1 MGCPG
6 GPRCP
11 LTPVLLPF
19 LVLLATAGGQGSPKC
34 QEQAVAA
41 GGELRLLPDKTPQ
54 EREKVVWRA
63 CLDTGHKLQILKIKN
78 KTAQLGRD
86 SPFYQRVF
94 FGVKS
99 LFLAI
104 RPART
109 ADSGIYWA
117 DFEGTAEAVTEPC
130 FRVLVWEPLHKLLLE
145 TRILHWEQD
154 RCNLSLL
161 CTVPGA
167 TNVSYSWSCTG
178 GHPGAL
184 VHQPQLDL
192 QLLGD
197 SDPTVCFCNAT
208 NSLNWRMAATNVTA
222 SCLSAGLGASW
233 SYCSVKGMLCLLV
246 LGSLGTAVAIT
257 HLLLRQRGPPS
268 HGAGTG

>member
-1 MGCPG
+1 M
-6 GPRCP
+6 
-11 LTPVLLPF
+11 
-19 LVLLATAGGQGSPKC
+19 
-34 QEQAVAA
+34 
-41 GGELRLLPDKTPQ
+41 
-54 EREKVVWRA
+54 
-63 CLDTGHKLQILKIKN
+63 CLDTGHKDQVQKTKKTKKVQIKN
-78 KTAQLGRD
+78 E
-86 SPFYQRVF
+86 
-94 FGVKS
+94 S
-99 LFLAI
+99 LFYGRAFFETQSLSLSI
-104 RPART
+104 RKVHT

-130 FRVLVWEPLHKLLLE
+130 FRVSVWEPLAPPDLE
-145 TRILHWEQD
+145 TRILHWEQN

-167 TNVSYSWSCTG
+167 TNVSYSWSCNR

-184 VHQPQLDL
+184 GQEPQLDL

-197 SDPTVCFCNAT
+197 SAPMVCLCNAT
-208 NSLNWRMAATNVTA
+208 NSLSWSMATIDVTA
-222 SCLSAGLGASW
+222 VCLSTGSGASW